1 MNHIRN
7 FSIIAHIDHGKST
20 LADRLIQRCGGL
32 EARDMSA
39 QVLDSMDIEKERG
52 ITIKAQTAALHYK
65 AKNGEIYNLNLIDTP
80 GHVDFSY
87 EVSRSLSACEGA
99 LLVVDASQGV
109 EAQTVANCYTALD
122 LGVEVVPVL
131 NKMDL
136 PNADPEGARKEIED
150 VIGIDATDAISCS
163 AKTGLGIDDIL
174 EMVVAK
180 VPPPRG
186 NPNAPLRAMIIDSW
200 FDSYVGVVMLVRVVD
215 GRLAKNDRIK
225 MMATGAMYNAD
236 KVGVFTPTD
245 VERPALE
252 TGEVGYII
260 AGIKELQAAKVGDT
274 VTLIKAGSGGAAFTA
289 TEPLPG
295 FKEIQPQ
302 VFAGL
307 YPTEA
312 NQYEGLRDSLEK
324 LKLNDASLHYE
335 PEVSQALGFG
345 FRCGFLGLLHMEI
358 VQERL
363 EREFDQDL
371 ITTAPSV
378 VYEVMTSDGVVIKV
392 ENPAKM
398 PEQGKMVEIREPIVT
413 VHLYM
418 PQEYVGAVMTLANQ
432 KRGIQLDMTYAGRQV
447 KLTYEI
453 PLGEIVLDFFDKLKS
468 VSRGYASMDYEF
480 KEFRVADVVKVD
492 ILLNGEK
499 VDALSIIVH
508 RSQSQYRGRAVVA
521 KMREIIARQ
530 QFDVAIQAA
539 IGANIIARESLKALR
554 KNVIAKCYGGDISRK
569 KKLLEKQKAG
579 KKRMK
584 QIGSVEVPARSV
596 FSHIAGSRLMQFI
609 TSLILACFVGYAGS
623 WYLGMHEGNFA
634 LLLFMAVVVT
644 GCYWLAERFYFL
656 PQREKAAQALQ
667 DASTAAHG

>member
-32 EARDMSA
+32 QAREMEA

-52 ITIKAQTAALHYK
+52 ITIKAQTASLKYK
-65 AKNGEIYNLNLIDTP
+65 ALDGQVYNLNLIDTP

-109 EAQTVANCYTALD
+109 EAQTVANCYTALE

-136 PNADPEGARKEIED
+136 PNADPDNAKVEIED
-150 VIGIDATDAISCS
+150 VIGIDATDAIPCS
-163 AKTGLGIDDIL
+163 AKTGMGIDDIL
-174 EMVVAK
+174 EAVVARIPSPK
-180 VPPPRG
+180 G
-186 NPNAPLRAMIIDSW
+186 NPNGPLRAMIVDSW
-200 FDSYVGVVMLVRVVD
+200 FDTYVGVVMLVRVVD
-215 GRLAKNDRIK
+215 GRLGKGERFK
-225 MMATGAMYNAD
+225 MMATGTMYNAD
-236 KVGVFTPTD
+236 KLGVFTPANED
-245 VERPALE
+245 RDSLE
-252 TGEVGYII
+252 AGEVGYII
-260 AGIKELQAAKVGDT
+260 AGIRELQAAKVGDT
-274 VTLIKAGSGGAAFTA
+274 ITLIKLGTGGAAFTA

-324 LKLNDASLHYE
+324 LKLNDSSLHYE

-378 VYEVMTSDGVVIKV
+378 VYQVVGADGEVRMV
-392 ENPAKM
+392 ENPSKM
-398 PEQGKMVEIREPIVT
+398 PDQGRMDEIREPIVT

-418 PQEYVGAVMTLANQ
+418 PQDYVGAVMTLANQ
-432 KRGIQLDMTYAGRQV
+432 KRGVQMNMAYHGRQV
-447 KLTYEI
+447 MLTYEM
-453 PLGEIVLDFFDKLKS
+453 PLAEIVLDFFDKLKS
-468 VSRGYASMDYEF
+468 VSRGYASMDYDF
-480 KEFRVADVVKVD
+480 KEYRAADVVKVD

-508 RSQSQYRGRAVVA
+508 RTQSQFRGRAVVA
-521 KMREIIARQ
+521 KMRETISRQ
-530 QFDVAIQAA
+530 MYDVAIQAA
-539 IGANIIARESLKALR
+539 IGSNVIARESIKALR

-569 KKLLEKQKAG
+569 RKLLDKQKEG

-584 QIGSVEVPARSV
+584 QIGSVEVPQEA
-596 FSHIAGSRLMQFI
+596 FLA
-609 TSLILACFVGYAGS
+609 ILRVDG
-623 WYLGMHEGNFA
+623 
-634 LLLFMAVVVT
+634 
-644 GCYWLAERFYFL
+644 
-656 PQREKAAQALQ
+656 
-667 DASTAAHG
+667 

>member
-1 MNHIRN
+1 MQHIRN

-20 LADRLIQRCGGL
+20 LADRLISRCGGL
-32 EARDMSA
+32 SDREMSE

-52 ITIKAQTAALHYK
+52 ITIKAQTAALQYK
-65 AKNGEIYNLNLIDTP
+65 AKDGQIYNLNLIDTP

-122 LGVEVVPVL
+122 LGVEVFPVL

-136 PNADPEGARKEIED
+136 PQADPDGARKEVED
-150 VIGIDATDAISCS
+150 VIGIDASEAIPCS
-163 AKTGLGIDDIL
+163 AKTGMGIDEIL

-186 NPNAPLRAMIIDSW
+186 KPDAPLRAMIIDSW
-200 FDSYVGVVMLVRVVD
+200 FDTYVGVVMLVRVVD
-215 GRLAKNDRIK
+215 GSLKKNERIK
-225 MMATGAMYNAD
+225 LMATGAAYEAGNI
-236 KVGVFTPTD
+236 GVFTPANQPR
-245 VERPALE
+245 EALHA
-252 TGEVGYII
+252 GEVGYII
-260 AGIKELQAAKVGDT
+260 CGIKELQAAKVGDT
-274 VTLIKAGSGGAAFTA
+274 VTLEKKLPNNLGSAEQA
-289 TEPLPG
+289 LPG
-295 FKEIQPQ
+295 FKQVLPQ

-312 NQYEGLRDSLEK
+312 SEYDQLRDALEK
-324 LKLNDASLHYE
+324 LKLNDAALQYE

-378 VYEVMTSDGVVIKV
+378 VYEVLTAGKEPETLLV
-392 ENPAKM
+392 ENPSKM
-398 PEQGKMVEIREPIVT
+398 PDIGKIAEIREPIVE
-413 VHLYM
+413 VHIYM
-418 PQEYVGAVMTLANQ
+418 PQEYVGPVMTLCNQ
-432 KRGIQLDMTYAGRQV
+432 KRGVQLNMAYKGRQV
-447 KLTYEI
+447 VLTYDM

-480 KEFRVADVVKVD
+480 KENRPSDVVKVD
-492 ILLNGEK
+492 IMLNGER

-508 RSQSQYRGRAVVA
+508 RSQSQYRGRAVVS
-521 KMREIIARQ
+521 KMREIIGRQ
-530 QFDVAIQAA
+530 MFDVAIQAA
-539 IGANIIARESLKALR
+539 IGGNIIARETVKALR
-554 KNVIAKCYGGDISRK
+554 KNVLAKCYGGDISRK
-569 KKLLEKQKAG
+569 RKLLEKQKAG

-584 QIGSVEVPARSV
+584 QIGSVEVPQEA
-596 FSHIAGSRLMQFI
+596 FLA
-609 TSLILACFVGYAGS
+609 ILQV
-623 WYLGMHEGNFA
+623 E
-634 LLLFMAVVVT
+634 
-644 GCYWLAERFYFL
+644 
-656 PQREKAAQALQ
+656 
-667 DASTAAHG
+667 D

>member
-32 EARDMSA
+32 ELREMEA

-52 ITIKAQTAALHYK
+52 ITIKAQTAALKYT
-65 AKNGEIYNLNLIDTP
+65 AKDGVVYNLNLIDTP

-99 LLVVDASQGV
+99 LLVVDVTQGV

-136 PNADPEGARKEIED
+136 PNADPDNARTEIED
-150 VIGIDATDAISCS
+150 VIGIDAAEAIPCS
-163 AKTGLGIDDIL
+163 AKSGMGIEEIL
-174 EMVVAK
+174 EAIVARI
-180 VPPPRG
+180 PPPQG
-186 NPNAPLRAMIIDSW
+186 NPTGPLRAMIIDSW

-215 GRLAKNDRIK
+215 GRLAKGDRIK
-225 MMATGAMYNAD
+225 MMATGATYNAD
-236 KVGVFTPTD
+236 NLGVFTPATQPRD
-245 VERPALE
+245 SLE
-252 TGEVGYII
+252 AGEVGFII

-274 VTLIKAGSGGAAFTA
+274 VTLIKPGTGGAAFTA
-289 TEPLPG
+289 TEALPG

-312 NQYEGLRDSLEK
+312 SEYDSLRDSLEK

-378 VYEVMTSDGVVIKV
+378 VYQVMKADGEVMMV
-392 ENPAKM
+392 ENPSKM
-398 PEQGKMVEIREPIVT
+398 PDQGRLEEIREPIVT

-418 PQEYVGAVMTLANQ
+418 PQEYVGVVMTLANQ
-432 KRGIQLDMTYAGRQV
+432 KRGVQMNMAYKGRQV
-447 KLTYEI
+447 VLTYDM

-468 VSRGYASMDYEF
+468 VSRGYASMDYVF
-480 KEFRVADVVKVD
+480 KEYRASDVVKVD
-492 ILLNGEK
+492 ILLNGER

-521 KMREIIARQ
+521 KMREIISRQ
-530 QFDVAIQAA
+530 MYDVAIQAA
-539 IGANIIARESLKALR
+539 IGANIIARETIKALR
-554 KNVIAKCYGGDISRK
+554 KNVLAKCYGGDISRK

-584 QIGSVEVPARSV
+584 QIGSVEVPQEA
-596 FSHIAGSRLMQFI
+596 FLA
-609 TSLILACFVGYAGS
+609 ILQV
-623 WYLGMHEGNFA
+623 E
-634 LLLFMAVVVT
+634 
-644 GCYWLAERFYFL
+644 
-656 PQREKAAQALQ
+656 
-667 DASTAAHG
+667 D

>member
-20 LADRLIQRCGGL
+20 LADRIISRCGGL
-32 EARDMSA
+32 SDREMSE

-52 ITIKAQTAALHYK
+52 ITIKAQTAALQYVARDGK
-65 AKNGEIYNLNLIDTP
+65 TYNLNLIDTP

-122 LGVEVVPVL
+122 LGVEVLPVL

-136 PNADPEGARKEIED
+136 PNADPDNAKREIED
-150 VIGIDATDAISCS
+150 VIGIDASHAIPCS
-163 AKTGLGIDDIL
+163 AKTGMGVEDIL
-174 EMVVAK
+174 EAVVAK
-180 VPPPRG
+180 VPAPRG
-186 NPNAPLRAMIIDSW
+186 NPEAPLRAMIIDSW
-200 FDSYVGVVMLVRVVD
+200 YDAYVGVVMLVRVVD
-215 GRLAKNDRIK
+215 GRLPKGERIK
-225 MMATGAMYNAD
+225 LMATNAVYNAD
-236 KVGVFTPTD
+236 NLGVFTPANQPR
-245 VERPALE
+245 ESLE
-252 TGEVGYII
+252 AGEVGYII

-274 VTLIKAGSGGAAFTA
+274 VTLEKKLPNNAGPASS
-289 TEPLPG
+289 PLPG
-295 FKEIQPQ
+295 FKEVQPQ

-312 NQYEGLRDSLEK
+312 NQYDALRDALEK

-378 VYEVMTSDGVVIKV
+378 VYQVVRGDGEVLMV
-392 ENPAKM
+392 ENPSKM
-398 PEQGKMVEIREPIVT
+398 PDAGRIEEIREPIVT

-418 PQEYVGAVMTLANQ
+418 PQEYVGPVMTLANQ
-432 KRGIQLDMTYAGRQV
+432 KRGVQMNMAYHGKQV
-447 KLTYEI
+447 MLTYDL

-480 KEFRVADVVKVD
+480 KEYRKSDVVKVD

-508 RSQSQYRGRAVVA
+508 RTQAQYRGRAVAA
-521 KMREIIARQ
+521 KMREIISRQ

-539 IGANIIARESLKALR
+539 IGGNVIARETIKALR
-554 KNVIAKCYGGDISRK
+554 KNVLAKCYGGDITRK
-569 KKLLEKQKAG
+569 RKLLEKQKAG

-584 QIGSVEVPARSV
+584 QIGSVEVPQEA
-596 FSHIAGSRLMQFI
+596 FLA
-609 TSLILACFVGYAGS
+609 ILQV
-623 WYLGMHEGNFA
+623 
-634 LLLFMAVVVT
+634 
-644 GCYWLAERFYFL
+644 
-656 PQREKAAQALQ
+656 Q
-667 DASTAAHG
+667 D

>member
-1 MNHIRN
+1 M
-7 FSIIAHIDHGKST
+7 
-20 LADRLIQRCGGL
+20 Q
-32 EARDMSA
+32 A

-52 ITIKAQTAALHYK
+52 ITIKAQTACLKYK
-65 AKNGEIYNLNLIDTP
+65 AQNGEVYNLNLIDTP

-109 EAQTVANCYTALD
+109 EAQTVANCYTALE

-136 PNADPEGARKEIED
+136 PNADPDNARLEIED
-150 VIGIDATDAISCS
+150 VIGIDATHAIPCS
-163 AKTGLGIDDIL
+163 AKTGMGIEEIL
-174 EMVVAK
+174 EAIVARIPAPK
-180 VPPPRG
+180 G
-186 NPNAPLRAMIIDSW
+186 NPDGPLRAMIVDSW
-200 FDSYVGVVMLVRVVD
+200 FDNYVGVVMLVRVVD
-215 GRLAKNDRIK
+215 GRLLKGERIK
-225 MMATGAMYNAD
+225 MMATGTTYNAD
-236 KVGVFTPTD
+236 SLGVFTPAN
-245 VERPALE
+245 ESRNSLE
-252 TGEVGYII
+252 AGEVGYII
-260 AGIKELQAAKVGDT
+260 AGIRELQAAKVGDT
-274 VTLIKAGSGGAAFTA
+274 VTLIRPGTGGAAATA
-289 TEPLPG
+289 TEALPG

-324 LKLNDASLHYE
+324 LKLNDSSLRYE

-378 VYEVMTSDGVVIKV
+378 VYQVVQVDGMVRMV
-392 ENPAKM
+392 ENPSKM
-398 PEQGKMVEIREPIVT
+398 PDQGRLDEIREPIVT

-418 PQEYVGAVMTLANQ
+418 PQEYVGSVMTLANQ
-432 KRGIQLDMTYAGRQV
+432 KRGVQMNMAYHGRQV
-447 KLTYEI
+447 MLTYEM
-453 PLGEIVLDFFDKLKS
+453 PLAEIVLDFFDKLKS

-480 KEFRVADVVKVD
+480 KEYRAADVVKVD
-492 ILLNGEK
+492 ILLNSEK

-521 KMREIIARQ
+521 KMREVISRQ
-530 QFDVAIQAA
+530 MYDVAIQAA
-539 IGANIIARESLKALR
+539 IGANIIARETIKALR

-569 KKLLEKQKAG
+569 RKLLDRQKEG

-584 QIGSVEVPARSV
+584 QIGSVEVPQEA
-596 FSHIAGSRLMQFI
+596 FLA
-609 TSLILACFVGYAGS
+609 ILQV
-623 WYLGMHEGNFA
+623 E
-634 LLLFMAVVVT
+634 
-644 GCYWLAERFYFL
+644 
-656 PQREKAAQALQ
+656 
-667 DASTAAHG
+667 D

>member
-1 MNHIRN
+1 MKNIRN

-32 EARDMSA
+32 AEREMEA

-65 AKNGEIYNLNLIDTP
+65 AKDGQIYNLNLIDTP

-109 EAQTVANCYTALD
+109 EAQTVANCYTALE

-131 NKMDL
+131 NKIDL
-136 PNADPEGARKEIED
+136 PNADLDNAKLEIED
-150 VIGIDATDAISCS
+150 VIGIDATDAIPCS
-163 AKTGLGIDDIL
+163 AKTGVGIDEIL
-174 EMVVAK
+174 EAIVAK
-180 VPPPRG
+180 VPSPKGDPA
-186 NPNAPLRAMIIDSW
+186 APLRAMIIDSW
-200 FDSYVGVVMLVRVVD
+200 FDPYVGVVMLVRVVD
-215 GRLAKNDRIK
+215 GRLAKGERIR
-225 MMATGAMYNAD
+225 MMASEACYNAD
-236 KVGVFTPTD
+236 NLGVFTPGTE
-245 VERPALE
+245 VRQSLE
-252 TGEVGYII
+252 AGEVGFII

-274 VTLIKAGSGGAAFTA
+274 VTLDKKLPNNAGPAEAA
-289 TEPLPG
+289 LPG

-312 NQYEGLRDSLEK
+312 SEYESLRDALEK

-378 VYEVMTSDGVVIKV
+378 VYQVARSDGTITMV

-398 PEQGKMVEIREPIVT
+398 PDSSRMEEIREPIVT

-418 PQEYVGAVMTLANQ
+418 PQEYVGVVMTLANQ
-432 KRGIQLDMTYAGRQV
+432 KRGVQMNMAYKGRQV
-447 KLTYEI
+447 VLTYEM
-453 PLGEIVLDFFDKLKS
+453 PLAEIVLDFFDKLKS

-480 KEFRVADVVKVD
+480 KEYRAADVVKVD
-492 ILLNGEK
+492 ILLNSEK

-521 KMREIIARQ
+521 KMREIISRQ

-539 IGANIIARESLKALR
+539 IGSGIIARETIKALR

-569 KKLLEKQKAG
+569 RKLLDKQKQG
-579 KKRMK
+579 KKRM
-584 QIGSVEVPARSV
+584 
-596 FSHIAGSRLMQFI
+596 
-609 TSLILACFVGYAGS
+609 
-623 WYLGMHEGNFA
+623 
-634 LLLFMAVVVT
+634 
-644 GCYWLAERFYFL
+644 
-656 PQREKAAQALQ
+656 
-667 DASTAAHG
+667 